1 MMERQKTF
9 PQEMDLNTENT
20 DSLQSWCLQDFLR
33 GEFLLVE
40 KQFDSDT
47 DVWAERS
54 GLWVN
59 VFAIIGKSQFNFYRL
74 QF

>member
-47 DVWAERS
+47 EVWAERS